1 MKPRPTGFF
10 WSTAPCTS
18 SHGVAQG
25 WHNPSQGIAQLLSK
39 TYFLQKSNI
48 VNFQGNSQGFKSTSA
63 PVNGN
68 YPKIILDEV
77 AIEGLDGITIPILK
91 YRLKK
96 RKDYTNFD
104 PEFSTDFLIGVLK
117 ELTSRNVITAFKL
130 PDPRPDGKLPLERK
144 CEDDDK
150 TMICGK

>member
-1 MKPRPTGFF
+1 MMKGELWLVKIEGSFDFTKM
-10 WSTAPCTS
+10 S
-18 SHGVAQG
+18 
-25 WHNPSQGIAQLLSK
+25 L
-39 TYFLQKSNI
+39 YFLQKSNI

-104 PEFSTDFLIGVLK
+104 PEFTTEFLVGVLK
-117 ELTSRNVITAFKL
+117 EFISRNVIVAFKL

-150 TMICGK
+150 TMICGKWE